1 MQSGTMI
8 DYKKNLREDDFELE
22 RETARRARESFKFF
36 FNTIFSVSVQ
46 IIEGEFVTG
55 LWLDDY
61 CDRLQKY
68 FKTCTLAARK
78 HGKTTVILGFIAWL
92 IFRADIKAKMVNEYL
107 WIMYSDDLACE
118 KIKRLKQ
125 YISINPFFAHIS
137 DLKPTA
143 ETVLE
148 YENNG
153 HIINIQPAGVFTFK
167 RGKHTD
173 GVICDDILRD
183 PQKKLDLI
191 QIEKVTQVFEA
202 EITSLAIEGGF
213 THVAGTSQ
221 DETDIMYKLE
231 KLPGWN
237 WECRPAIIDR
247 KKKIVLWPE
256 KYPFE
261 RLIDIELNETGKKNF
276 QREYQLL
283 PFRATEGYFMR
294 GEIENLIDKEL
305 ENYSIYR
312 VGKDDGFGETF
323 GGVDLGKK
331 RHPSHLCVLE
341 AVEEKEIIY
350 LIQICNLFLDNTD
363 YNDQLKIFGDAIKRF
378 NMTALLWDNTRS
390 EFDGFAE
397 RGELPSEMSPVTMTA
412 GGNDQIA
419 ADFDKQVGNKTIIL
433 LDDARQTRSILSV
446 DGNLKAAESIDGH
459 GDAFWSVGLAIQ
471 AYLKNSMKQF
481 H

>member
-1 MQSGTMI
+1 MQTGTI
-8 DYKKNLREDDFELE
+8 TDFEKRIKDDDFFWQQEKT
-22 RETARRARESFKFF
+22 RKARNNFVFF
-36 FNTIFSVSVQ
+36 YNTIFFISIQ
-46 IIEGEFVTG
+46 IVDGEFIEGKWPDEF
-55 LWLDDY
+55 
-61 CDRLQKY
+61 CARLQKY
-68 FKTCTLAARK
+68 LKTCTLAARK
-78 HGKTTVILGFIAWL
+78 HSKTTIMLGFVAWL
-92 IFRADIKAKMVNEYL
+92 IFRADIKAKMVSEYL
-107 WIMYSDDLACE
+107 YIMYSDDLACE
-118 KIKRLKQ
+118 KVKRLKQ
-125 YISINPFFAHIS
+125 YISINPFFAHIR
-137 DLKPTA
+137 DMKPTA

-167 RGKHTD
+167 RGKHPD

-191 QIEKVTQVFEA
+191 QIEKVTQAFEA

-213 THVAGTSQ
+213 THVVGTSQ
-221 DETDIMYKLE
+221 DETDIMYKLQ

-237 WECRPAIIDR
+237 WKCRPAIIDR

-256 KYPFE
+256 KYPFD

-276 QREYQLL
+276 QREYQML
-283 PFRATEGYFMR
+283 PVRSTEGYFLR
-294 GEIENLIDKEL
+294 GEIEGLIDKEL
-305 ENYSIYR
+305 TNYSIYR
-312 VGKDDGFGETF
+312 VSKDDEFGETF
-323 GGVDLGKK
+323 GGMDLGKK

-341 AVEEKEIIY
+341 AVEEKDVIY
-350 LIQICNLFLDNTD
+350 LIQICSLFLDGTD
-363 YNDQLKIFGDAIKRF
+363 YNDQLKIFGDAIRRF
-378 NMTALLWDNTRS
+378 GMQALLWDNTRA

-397 RGELPSEMSPVTMTA
+397 RGELPSEMFPVTMSA

-433 LDDARQTRSILSV
+433 LDDERQTRSILAV

-471 AYLKNSMKQF
+471 AFLKNCMKQF